1 MSDAHQLQGY
11 EEAAV
16 IRARAGA
23 SIMGFITNNEGELI
37 ADDVENSRK
46 HQRVFSGYVQVSF
59 AG

>member
-23 SIMGFITNNEGELI
+23 SIMGFITNNEGELM
-37 ADDVENSRK
+37 ADDIENGEKISE
-46 HQRVFSGYVQVSF
+46 V
-59 AG
+59 